1 VSFLRRFQ
9 NRKHEQRV
17 VFIGLDGTPF
27 TFLQRLIAEG
37 RAPNAER
44 LVRQGSLLRM
54 DSTWPWVSSVAWSSM
69 MTGVNPGKHN
79 IFGFI
84 DRDPATYKQF
94 IPTSQNMRARTLWEV
109 LSDAGKRVIVIN
121 VPVTYPPRPVNG
133 ILVGCFLSPNLEKA
147 VYPASYLPTLQSLGY
162 ILDADPWKARESKD
176 LALQEVN
183 SVLDARI
190 RTLYHL
196 LDREQWDYLHVHI
209 MRPTAC
215 ITSCGSRWRR
225 AIRPMRRPFTTF
237 TGASTTCWA
246 RWQAAWTRVRRW
258 CGWPTTAFAPSKK
271 RSMSTAG

>member
-1 VSFLRRFQ
+1 MSFLNKLRS
-9 NRKHEQRV
+9 RKRDRRV

-69 MTGVNPGKHN
+69 MTGVNPAKHN

-109 LSDAGKRVIVIN
+109 LGDAGKRVIVVN

-133 ILVGCFLSPNLEKA
+133 ILVGCFLSPSLEKA

-162 ILDADPWKARESKD
+162 VVDADPW
-176 LALQEVN
+176 
-183 SVLDARI
+183 
-190 RTLYHL
+190 
-196 LDREQWDYLHVHI
+196 
-209 MRPTAC
+209 
-215 ITSCGSRWRR
+215 
-225 AIRPMRRPFTTF
+225 
-237 TGASTTCWA
+237 
-246 RWQAAWTRVRRW
+246 
-258 CGWPTTAFAPSKK
+258 
-271 RSMSTAG
+271 